1 MVVMGLK
8 EVFIGEETVH
18 ILSRHFRVWVWGGV
32 QIELIA

>member
-1 MVVMGLK
+1 MVVMELK

-18 ILSRHFRVWVWGGV
+18 ILSRHFRVWVWGGG

>member
-1 MVVMGLK
+1 MVVMELK

-32 QIELIA
+32 QTELTA